1 MSGSIRISPLGVE
14 GRPRPFVPPLKADL
28 ELPLASKSVAMRYAS
43 ALEAHI
49 DELRK
54 TRRAYQ
60 RVELL
65 NGRLDRSADD
75 PILYR
80 FPYAGDADLFNDAR
94 VHVEINR
101 TRYDAV
107 IAAFGGG
114 AISLALNAAVG
125 SIIERAMLMIDKTA
139 LLEALKDALAEI
151 DDGGMPFNTAL
162 ANAAIGLGEA
172 PEVQRFDVDGAD
184 LNASQ
189 QRALQAIAQNAL
201 TFLWGPPGTGK
212 TQTLRP
218 ALISA
223 LRNGRRVLVCSNTN
237 RAVDQVLHRA
247 FDGLSD
253 DEREAGAMVRVGRIQ
268 DDKLKEHA
276 PFVSLEGIV
285 GRRATKHKQQQAELR
300 VALNAVDERL
310 RQAER
315 TLTQFGELEAQ
326 NTRVALA
333 AAETNALAQEGKN
346 AKENA
351 VALGVRV
358 AEFELERARRRAA
371 NMLSALFHRGPAI
384 IEEDLRKATAEHAGA
399 SAKLRELSARYKAA
413 RAQHE
418 RVAALEEALAKKLAG
433 MNRAALRRQTA
444 ADQREREAI
453 EAQIQVI
460 DEELAQLHANT
471 LRNARIVGA
480 TITKA
485 YLSDLG
491 AFDLVII
498 DEASM
503 ALLPALYFVV
513 GLAKERVVISGDYRQ
528 LPSIIETD
536 QQAIFDELG
545 RDIFEASGAA
555 KDTHPHK
562 VMLEEQYRMDA
573 AICDLVSRHMY
584 KGKLVTAAARRQQ
597 PEGDDILSAKLLVID
612 TSDLAPFESKDQ
624 NKSRFNIMH
633 ALIVRRLLEHF
644 AAAGRLDDTAA
655 LGVCT
660 PYRAQT
666 LLHKRVAEAVRGA
679 EQIMCGTV
687 HAFQGD
693 ERETIILDIADGAG
707 SSSFPGL
714 GLFIQGNA
722 PAHIGARLIN
732 VAVTRAKEQLI
743 VIANLEHLEQRLP
756 GDALLR
762 SILYDMQ
769 RRGRVVAAHELFPSS
784 STDPTPEQALG
795 ASDIAG
801 GALLRGAAFD
811 RALRDDIARAQK
823 SIVIFSA
830 FVTSRAVAA
839 LSAALQ
845 ARIAAGVQVRCVT
858 RPPTRNGTIPILD
871 ARAALDHLESIG
883 CAVDLRANMHE
894 KAIVLD
900 GGVVW
905 MGSQNILSN
914 SGRTDEIMARMDG
927 AGVGGRTLVLLSCL
941 PTLSEAVAIARAA
954 EAENPRCETC
964 GGRTVLLEGRG
975 KSIFQCE
982 DAGGRQCGWRSDG

>member
-28 ELPLASKSVAMRYAS
+28 ELPVASKSVAMRYAS

-101 TRYDAV
+101 TRHDAV

-114 AISLALNAAVG
+114 EISLALNTAVG
-125 SIIERAMLMIDKTA
+125 PTIERAVLMIDKTA
-139 LLEALKDALAEI
+139 LLEALKEALAEH
-151 DDGGMPFNTAL
+151 DDEGAPFNTTL
-162 ANAAIGLGEA
+162 ANAALGLGDA

-189 QRALQAIAQNAL
+189 QRALQAIAQNAV
-201 TFLWGPPGTGK
+201 TYLWGPPGTGK

-223 LRNGRRVLVCSNTN
+223 LRSGRRVLVCSNTN
-237 RAVDQVLHRA
+237 RAVDQVLHRT
-247 FDGLSD
+247 FDALTD
-253 DEREAGAMVRVGRIQ
+253 EEREAGAMVRVGRIQ

-285 GRRATKHKQQQAELR
+285 GRRAAKHKQQQAELR
-300 VALNAVDERL
+300 VALNAVDERR

-315 TLTQFGELEAQ
+315 TLAHSAELEAQ
-326 NTRVALA
+326 NARVALA
-333 AAETNALAQEGKN
+333 AAETNALAQEGKS
-346 AKENA
+346 AKEHA
-351 VALGVRV
+351 AALGVRV

-371 NMLSALFHRGPAI
+371 NMLRALFLRSLSI
-384 IEEDLRKATAEHAGA
+384 IDEDLRNAAVEHASA
-399 SAKLRELSARYKAA
+399 NAKLRDLSARYKAA
-413 RAQHE
+413 RAKHE
-418 RVAALEEALAKKLAG
+418 QARARQDALVKQLTGIDRVELERQVAAA
-433 MNRAALRRQTA
+433 QY
-444 ADQREREAI
+444 EREAI
-453 EAQIQVI
+453 DAQIRAI
-460 DEELAQLHANT
+460 DEELAELHANV
-471 LRNARIVGA
+471 LRDARIVGA

-491 AFDLVII
+491 AFDLVIV

-584 KGKLVTAAARRQQ
+584 KGKLVTAAARRQR

-624 NKSRFNIMH
+624 NKSRFNVMH

-644 AAAGRLDDTAA
+644 AASGRLGSASA

-660 PYRAQT
+660 PYRAQM
-666 LLHKRVAEAVRGA
+666 LLHKRVAEVVRGA
-679 EQIMCGTV
+679 EQVMCGTV

-693 ERETIILDIADGAG
+693 ERETMILDIADSAG
-707 SSSFPGL
+707 SSNFPGL

-769 RRGRVVAAHELFPSS
+769 QCGRVVAAHELFPSS
-784 STDPTPEQALG
+784 SIGPAPEQVLS

-811 RALRDDIARAQK
+811 RALRDDITQAQK

-839 LSAALQ
+839 LSATLK

-905 MGSQNILSN
+905 MGS
-914 SGRTDEIMARMDG
+914 
-927 AGVGGRTLVLLSCL
+927 
-941 PTLSEAVAIARAA
+941 
-954 EAENPRCETC
+954 
-964 GGRTVLLEGRG
+964 
-975 KSIFQCE
+975 
-982 DAGGRQCGWRSDG
+982 